1 MYSCLAG
8 FVEAAE
14 TIEDAVR
21 REIFEESGIRCTDVN
36 YYMTQPWPYPSSLMI
51 GCTARATNEDIVVDR
66 TELED
71 ARWFDRA
78 EAHLDDQAAAS
89 GRPRRAA
96 SVCHCASFA
105 RTLGAWR
112 ATKPAHS
119 GNLTWRNRLT
129 PDLGSGTTRNRHDGS
144 GHELPRN
151 APKIPPRILC
161 IGMPVRD
168 LTFRVRAC
176 PARGSKENATHFD
189 EICGGNALNAAIGIV
204 RLGGRASICGP
215 MGDARETSS
224 RFIFDKL
231 AHEGIETKHIVHMPG
246 LVTPISAIMIDPSGE
261 RTIVTFRDPEL
272 WKVQLPRA
280 DTLLEDCAAILTES
294 RCAEFCT
301 DLCAEARRR
310 GIPVIVDVDRAMSLR
325 EGLLTASSHL
335 VFSSEPLQETAGDHR
350 RRRGAEEDRQADA
363 FVPGGHPRAREA
375 RSGSTSMANLQETPA
390 FPVHTVDTLG
400 AGDVFHGAF
409 ALAITEKQELREA
422 LRFASAAAA
431 LKCTRFGGAF
441 AAPQR
446 AEVEALLAQGQ
457 ARRPGLSWT

>member
-1 MYSCLAG
+1 MN
-8 FVEAAE
+8 F
-14 TIEDAVR
+14 
-21 REIFEESGIRCTDVN
+21 
-36 YYMTQPWPYPSSLMI
+36 
-51 GCTARATNEDIVVDR
+51 
-66 TELED
+66 
-71 ARWFDRA
+71 
-78 EAHLDDQAAAS
+78 QAA
-89 GRPRRAA
+89 
-96 SVCHCASFA
+96 
-105 RTLGAWR
+105 
-112 ATKPAHS
+112 
-119 GNLTWRNRLT
+119 
-129 PDLGSGTTRNRHDGS
+129 
-144 GHELPRN
+144 

-168 LTFRVRAC
+168 LTFRVSGV
-176 PARGSKENATHFD
+176 PARGSKENASHFD

-215 MGDARETSS
+215 TGDVRETSS
-224 RFIFDKL
+224 RFIFEKL
-231 AHEGIETKHIVHMPG
+231 AHEGIETRHIVHMPG
-246 LVTPISAIMIDPSGE
+246 LVTPISSVMVDPSGE

-272 WKVQLPRA
+272 WKVRLPGTE
-280 DTLLEDCAAILTES
+280 TLLEDCAAILTES

-335 VFSSEPLQETAGDHR
+335 VFSSEPLQETADVTDDGQALKKIAKLTPSFLAGT
-350 RRRGAEEDRQADA
+350 RGPKGTIWLDEQ
-363 FVPGGHPRAREA
+363 GH
-375 RSGSTSMANLQETPA
+375 LQETPA

-409 ALAITEKQELREA
+409 ALAITEQQELRQA

-446 AEVEALLAQGQ
+446 AEVEQLLGQGQ
-457 ARRPGLSWT
+457 TANPAQDGQ

>member
-1 MYSCLAG
+1 M
-8 FVEAAE
+8 
-14 TIEDAVR
+14 
-21 REIFEESGIRCTDVN
+21 TD
-36 YYMTQPWPYPSSLMI
+36 SSM
-51 GCTARATNEDIVVDR
+51 NFHDR
-66 TELED
+66 
-71 ARWFDRA
+71 
-78 EAHLDDQAAAS
+78 
-89 GRPRRAA
+89 
-96 SVCHCASFA
+96 
-105 RTLGAWR
+105 
-112 ATKPAHS
+112 
-119 GNLTWRNRLT
+119 
-129 PDLGSGTTRNRHDGS
+129 
-144 GHELPRN
+144 

-168 LTFRVRAC
+168 LTFRVGGV

-224 RFIFDKL
+224 RFIFEKL
-231 AHEGIETKHIVHMPG
+231 AHEGIDTKNIVHMPG
-246 LVTPISAIMIDPSGE
+246 LVTPISAVLVDPSGE

-272 WKVQLPRA
+272 WKVHLP
-280 DTLLEDCAAILTES
+280 DTDRLLEDCDAILTES

-301 DLCAEARRR
+301 DLCVEARRR

-335 VFSSEPLQETAGDHR
+335 VFSSEPLQETAGIASDAEALKKIAKLTPSFLAGT
-350 RRRGAEEDRQADA
+350 RGAQGTIWLDEHQA
-363 FVPGGHPRAREA
+363 V
-375 RSGSTSMANLQETPA
+375 QQTPA

-409 ALAITEKQELREA
+409 ALAITEKQDLREA

-446 AEVEALLAQGQ
+446 AEVAELLNQGQ
-457 ARRPGLSWT
+457 AANPARIGQ